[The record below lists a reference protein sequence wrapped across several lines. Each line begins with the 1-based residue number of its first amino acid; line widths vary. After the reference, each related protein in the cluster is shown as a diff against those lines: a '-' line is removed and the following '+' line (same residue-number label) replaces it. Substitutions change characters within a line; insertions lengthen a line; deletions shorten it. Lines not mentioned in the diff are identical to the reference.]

1 MGKDLNLRWQE
12 WRARKSWF
20 INGGSCGKVDG
31 WFCWSGTVQSKGK
44 VKTVTR
50 QTQQV
55 ASQGEETL
63 LAVLISFTSIDIPNV
78 EDEEVWR
85 KTNTFPPARVKDWY
99 SFGWTVIMVQ

>member
-1 MGKDLNLRWQE
+1 M
-12 WRARKSWF
+12 
-20 INGGSCGKVDG
+20 
-31 WFCWSGTVQSKGK
+31 QSKGK

-99 SFGWTVIMVQ
+99 SFGWTVIMGPIEDRKED